1 MKNGITGS
9 EKEGGWKDR
18 KEWLMLLLS
27 LLLAFIVWLIH
38 SLSLQY
44 SVFLEYNVELNST
57 LQGRARSSVSKDVL
71 IVRGKSDGYYIL
83 KQRIGRRKTLQVS
96 ASQDNLRHRDGDEF
110 YVLSE
115 SIKSNIVEALGGSV
129 DLEFIVNM
137 AIRPDSVDIYGD
149 ARLLETVDS
158 VFTETISEKGV
169 DGPIQ
174 GICDIVPIR
183 RVSYSESAVYYSMN
197 VVRYTEESL
206 TVPVTVTGVPE
217 DKDLIVLPSTVT
229 LTFKRVFSSLRYQP
243 EDFVLAVDYAD
254 FVRTIDSEL
263 VPELVYKPD
272 GVMSCE
278 ITPRYVDCIL
288 LDRGSD
294 GTEL

>member
-1 MKNGITGS
+1 MALKNGITGS

-44 SVFLEYNVELNST
+44 S
-57 LQGRARSSVSKDVL
+57 AVSKDVL

-129 DLEFIVNM
+129 DLEFIVTDSLDFTFPR
-137 AIRPDSVDIYGD
+137 ITSKRVPVVPRSSVTFRPQYM
-149 ARLLETVDS
+149 
-158 VFTETISEKGV
+158 
-169 DGPIQ
+169 P
-174 GICDIVPIR
+174 
-183 RVSYSESAVYYSMN
+183 
-197 VVRYTEESL
+197 L
-206 TVPVTVTGVPE
+206 TVWIYTVMRGCWRQWIPC
-217 DKDLIVLPSTVT
+217 LPRPSRRKAWTA
-229 LTFKRVFSSLRYQP
+229 LFRV
-243 EDFVLAVDYAD
+243 YA
-254 FVRTIDSEL
+254 I
-263 VPELVYKPD
+263 
-272 GVMSCE
+272 
-278 ITPRYVDCIL
+278 
-288 LDRGSD
+288 
-294 GTEL
+294 